1 MIARILAGLAAL
13 AIMLLDVAPAHAQY
27 PTKTIRFIVPFAA
40 GSANDVVARLV
51 GPALSDALG
60 RPVVIDNRP
69 GAAGNIG
76 AELAAKSPPDGYT
89 LMMGNIAHSVSMT
102 LYDKPGYDLVKDFA
116 PVTQLAA
123 GSFLVTVHPSVPAK
137 SVKQLVAL
145 ARARPGEINAGVSGA
160 GIILASELF
169 QSMTRSKMT
178 QVAYKSTP
186 QAITAL
192 LSGEV
197 SVGFPST
204 SAAIPHVRSAKLRGL
219 AVTSARRSSIA
230 LDIPTVAE
238 AGVPGY
244 EAAPW
249 YGMLVPAGT
258 SPDIVARLHAESV
271 KTLARPDVRKLFS
284 ATDIEPVGSTP
295 AQFAAHLRDEI
306 AKWGKIIKAIGM
318 RPE

>member
-1 MIARILAGLAAL
+1 MIARILAGLAVL
-13 AIMLLDVAPAHAQY
+13 AVMLLEAAPTSAQY
-27 PTKTIRFIVPFAA
+27 PTRTIRFIVPFAP
-40 GSANDVVARLV
+40 GSANDVVARMV

-60 RPVVIDNRP
+60 RPVVVDNRP

-76 AELAAKSPPDGYT
+76 AELAAKSPPDGHA
-89 LMMGNIAHSVSMT
+89 LLLGNIAHAVSMG
-102 LYDKPGYDLVKDFA
+102 LYDKLAYDLVKDFA

-123 GSFLVTVHPSVPAK
+123 GSFLLTVHPSVPAK

-145 ARARPGEINAGVSGA
+145 AKARPGDINVGTSGA
-160 GIILASELF
+160 GIILAAELF
-169 QSMTRSKMT
+169 QSMTGGKMT
-178 QVAYKSTP
+178 QVTYKSTP

-204 SAAIPHVRSAKLRGL
+204 SAATSHVRSARLRGL
-219 AVTSARRSSIA
+219 AVTSSRRSTMVPN
-230 LDIPTVAE
+230 IPTVAE

-244 EAAPW
+244 EAVPW
-249 YGMLVPAGT
+249 YGILVPAGT
-258 SPDIVARLHAESV
+258 PSDIVVRLHAESV
-271 KTLARPDVRKLFS
+271 KALARPDVKERFD
-284 ATDIEPVGSTP
+284 ATDLEPLGTTP
-295 AQFAAHLRDEI
+295 EQFGAHLRAEI